1 MTDSQFDLGK
11 SVAFVKTIVKNACLF
26 NLLAAVSQTSIHM
39 ETFSHDLILAV

>member
-11 SVAFVKTIVKNACLF
+11 SVSIVKTIGKNFCLF
-26 NLLAAVSQTSIHM
+26 NLLAAVLQTFIHM